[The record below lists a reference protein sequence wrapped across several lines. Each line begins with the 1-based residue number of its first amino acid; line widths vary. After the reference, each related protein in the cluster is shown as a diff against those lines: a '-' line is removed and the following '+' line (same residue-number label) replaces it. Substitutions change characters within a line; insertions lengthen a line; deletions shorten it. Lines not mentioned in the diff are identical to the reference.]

1 MIEKQLRPISKKI
14 VATVN
19 GNNDDTLDKI
29 LAIIEKAWFIIKILI
44 DLFGKNPNN
53 ESGDKKS

>member
-19 GNNDDTLDKI
+19 GNNDSTLDKV
-29 LAIIEKAWFIIKILI
+29 LQLVEKVWFIVKILI
-44 DLFGKNPNN
+44 DLFRKNPNN
-53 ESGDKKS
+53 DGDK

>member
-19 GNNDDTLDKI
+19 GNNDDLLDKV
-29 LAIIEKAWFIIKILI
+29 LDLVEKVWFLVKILI
-44 DLFGKNPNN
+44 DLFRKNPKPD
-53 ESGDKKS
+53 SGDK

>member
-19 GNNDDTLDKI
+19 GNNDDLLDKI
-29 LAIIEKAWFIIKILI
+29 LDLVEKVWFLVKILI
-44 DLFGKNPNN
+44 DLFRKNPKPD
-53 ESGDKKS
+53 SGDK